1 MTLVKLKQ
9 KGQMTLPAELR
20 RALSLKEGDLLEA
33 NVENGKVVLSP
44 KALVDRERQA
54 AVERFLT
61 RAAKDAGQI
70 EAQLKAEGKTWEDL
84 DEMIVEEVRA
94 VRKERASRKKQP

>member
-33 NVENGKVVLSP
+33 NVENGK
-44 KALVDRERQA
+44 
-54 AVERFLT
+54 
-61 RAAKDAGQI
+61 
-70 EAQLKAEGKTWEDL
+70 WY
-84 DEMIVEEVRA
+84 
-94 VRKERASRKKQP
+94 

>member
-54 AVERFLT
+54 AVERFLK
-61 RAAKDAGQI
+61 RAAKDAEQI